1 MVRPTYC
8 TDARTQSDTLAFESI
23 GLELDD
29 ICSSFLSTEETS
41 AGKGTESALHPDL
54 QSTHTHTHT
63 TQHRRP
69 VCTPL
74 EIAKFGQY
82 LCISIMD
89 SSGVLYRDSRDSRKQ
104 DKDIDST
111 QACSPVVS
119 LGPLGALVFN
129 RKSSLEPAPC
139 AASSSTSS
147 TSFSS
152 SSAAALDSGLLIAL
166 SVVALPSLVRYT
178 ALLHP
183 KVPTLSRYTNCYM
196 SIMLPFT
203 F

>member
-8 TDARTQSDTLAFESI
+8 THAHTQSDALAFQSI

-29 ICSSFLSTEETS
+29 ICSSFLSTEDTS
-41 AGKGTESALHPDL
+41 AEKGTEAALHPDL

-82 LCISIMD
+82 LCISVMD
-89 SSGVLYRDSRDSRKQ
+89 SSDVLYRDSRDSRKQ

-119 LGPLGALVFN
+119 LGPLGALIFN
-129 RKSSLEPAPC
+129 RKSSLEPASS
-139 AASSSTSS
+139 AASSSSTSS
-147 TSFSS
+147 YSSSSSSS
-152 SSAAALDSGLLIAL
+152 SSAVAIDSGLLIAL
-166 SVVALPSLVRYT
+166 SVVTLPSLVRCT
-178 ALLHP
+178 ALLRP
-183 KVPTLSRYTNCYM
+183 EVPTLPLSLVLC
-196 SIMLPFT
+196 
-203 F
+203 